1 MKEVYDVKATRTL
14 AGPGVY
20 GYDVEATVRLED
32 QTEVYVHVNEYDGM
46 THYTVGKESI
56 YDEMAG
62 SAELTEADVDEILEW
77 KDKLMAGKV
86 EAEVPETKFIE
97 EYSSMKEAAASAYK
111 DVFMVLAS
119 VLSLLETG
127 IK

>member
-1 MKEVYDVKATRTL
+1 MKQVYNIRATRTL

-20 GYDVEATVRLED
+20 GYDAEATVRLED
-32 QTEVYVHVNEYDGM
+32 QTEVYVHVNEYDDM

-56 YDEMAG
+56 YDDMTG

-77 KDKLMAGKV
+77 KDKLMAGEV
-86 EAEVPETKFIE
+86 DAEATETKFIE
-97 EYSSMKEAAASAYK
+97 EYSSMKDACTSAYK
-111 DVFMVLAS
+111 DVFMVLVG
-119 VLSLLETG
+119 VLALIEDG